1 MSGPLIIVVTAI
13 YSWIAFEQY
22 TKGNIPVA
30 IMYAG
35 YAFSNIGMFM
45 VTK

>member
-1 MSGPLIIVVTAI
+1 MSGPLIIIVTLI
-13 YSWIAFEQY
+13 YSYIALEQY
-22 TKGNIPVA
+22 LKGNMPVA

-35 YAFSNIGMFM
+35 YAFSNIGVYM

>member
-1 MSGPLIIVVTAI
+1 MSGPLIIIVTVI
-13 YSWIAFEQY
+13 YSWIALEQY
-22 TKGNIPVA
+22 LKGNVPVA

-35 YAFSNIGMFM
+35 YAFSNIGMYM